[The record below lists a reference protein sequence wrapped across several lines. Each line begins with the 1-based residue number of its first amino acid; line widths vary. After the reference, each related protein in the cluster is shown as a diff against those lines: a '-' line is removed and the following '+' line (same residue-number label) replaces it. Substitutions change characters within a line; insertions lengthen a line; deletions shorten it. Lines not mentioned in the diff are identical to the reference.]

1 MEPLVIFG
9 VILVVYCGYLAILDS
24 VSDWKTRRLASPAT
38 CQSVKKRAPVFNSE
52 CRPRSRAGFSVGRPL
67 LDRV

>member
-1 MEPLVIFG
+1 MEPLVVFG

-24 VSDWKTRRLASPAT
+24 VSDWTTRRLASPAKREP
-38 CQSVKKRAPVFNSE
+38 VKKRAPMFNSE

-67 LDRV
+67 LHRV

>member
-1 MEPLVIFG
+1 MEPLVVFG

-24 VSDWKTRRLASPAT
+24 MSDWKTRRLVSPAA
-38 CQSVKKRAPVFNSE
+38 CRSVKKRASMFNSE

-67 LDRV
+67 LNRV